1 VHSAWPDVELFERAT
16 ERNRTRAA
24 DVDYA
29 RENWVRFANPLVY
42 PIILRNK
49 GGWLCSVSRV
59 RDAHSDRAREEAG
72 PQAQLLRPQ
81 RCLAVADLGARAGTW
96 GIKWNTFN
104 HLKPLRLLRRLMSG
118 GWNEQGGIFPEALVG
133 NRTALRRAR
142 SDEIS
147 LLKDTYEPEDVANK
161 KNPACVLT
169 RANLIAQVV

>member
-1 VHSAWPDVELFERAT
+1 MHSAWPDVELFERAT

-81 RCLAVADLGARAGTW
+81 RCLAVADLGALAGTW

-104 HLKPLRLLRRLMSG
+104 HLKPLRLLRRLMCG
-118 GWNEQGGIFPEALVG
+118 GWNEQGGMKSP
-133 NRTALRRAR
+133 
-142 SDEIS
+142 
-147 LLKDTYEPEDVANK
+147 LLKDTYEPARRGEQK
-161 KNPACVLT
+161 KSSLLAHES
-169 RANLIAQVV
+169 NLIAQVV